1 MVPFMGNSVKHSYRM
16 KNKQVRLYSVCA
28 DFEVH
33 ERAPRSSRSSANK
46 FVNLS
51 SEVHELP
58 SNFLRYLLQ
67 AYELGYYTLNFY

>member
-28 DFEVH
+28 DFEAH

-46 FVNLS
+46 FVNLCS
-51 SEVHELP
+51 DVHELP
-58 SNFLRYLLQ
+58 RDFSRHLLQ
-67 AYELGYYTLNFY
+67 ACELEYITLNFY

>member
-28 DFEVH
+28 DFEVR
-33 ERAPRSSRSSANK
+33 EKLPISSRSSANK
-46 FVNLS
+46 FVNLC

-58 SNFLRYLLQ
+58 SNFSRHLLQ
-67 AYELGYYTLNFY
+67 AYE